1 MFATSSQMLHKNR
14 YQSFL
19 VFSNFVLFFSFVD
32 TFYQRLSNK
41 TKQLVQVYSVK
52 ISRQNIAEI
61 IAIVQIL
68 QI

>member
-1 MFATSSQMLHKNR
+1 MFGTSSQMLHKNR
-14 YQSFL
+14 YQRFL
-19 VFSNFVLFFSFVD
+19 VFSNFALFFSFVD